1 MKTNQ
6 KKNTKEGTLQPDTFK
21 GWGKEKAPGYE
32 TNGENVEAIWY
43 KLYIKHIDKMNADN
57 KFKTEKQKKTRKSR
71 WITRASLALHF
82 VLDGPQGSCSIAP
95 CMFTCSNEIIL
106 YMLGVEILACFLASD
121 FNYMD

>member
-1 MKTNQ
+1 
-6 KKNTKEGTLQPDTFK
+6 
-21 GWGKEKAPGYE
+21 
-32 TNGENVEAIWY
+32 
-43 KLYIKHIDKMNADN
+43 MNADN

-71 WITRASLALHF
+71 WITRASLALHV

-95 CMFTCSNEIIL
+95 CMFTCPNEIIL